1 MRGEKERR
9 PSDPSSVSVK
19 HGNIFD
25 LDASILTPPLS
36 PPSLSINR
44 GFKFLLA
51 CRLIANY
58 FTQKC
63 QKETLITIFE
73 GGSHLLLLY
82 FD

>member
-25 LDASILTPPLS
+25 LDAPILTPLF
-36 PPSLSINR
+36 PSLSQYQSRIRISIDVSSLQIISLKNVR
-44 GFKFLLA
+44 K
-51 CRLIANY
+51 
-58 FTQKC
+58 K
-63 QKETLITIFE
+63 TLIMIFE